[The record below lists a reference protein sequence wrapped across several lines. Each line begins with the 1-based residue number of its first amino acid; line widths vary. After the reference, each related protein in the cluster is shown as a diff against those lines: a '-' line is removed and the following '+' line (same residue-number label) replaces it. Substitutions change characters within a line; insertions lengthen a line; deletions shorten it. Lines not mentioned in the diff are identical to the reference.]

1 MTSSDRGSAS
11 NVIGRYRLHG
21 RIAAGGM
28 AAVHFGRLL
37 GPVGFSRIVAIK
49 RLHSQFSMD
58 PEFAAM
64 FLDEARLA
72 ARIRHP
78 NVVGTLD
85 VVAVED
91 ELFLVME
98 YVAGE
103 SLAKLVKEATKKGV
117 RIPPAHAVG
126 IMLGALHGLHAAHE
140 AKNAAGEW
148 LGIVHRDVSPHNV
161 LVGED
166 GVARLIDFGVAKAI
180 ERVHSTRDGGLRGKV
195 AYMAP
200 EQLTQGRVDRRS
212 DVYSASVVLWELVTG
227 ARYLE
232 NSNPAVAVR
241 AALERDAE
249 PPSRLVR
256 GLPPGLDAVIL
267 QGLARAPEARFATA
281 LEMADALE
289 KTLVPS
295 SQRAI
300 GQWVTELAGAALK
313 QRAEILQH
321 IETSDDPSEDFESQ
335 PSAQPQAP
343 ATSQALTTPGTSF
356 REVQGEP
363 SQPSSISVE
372 RTRADPGVRRSRSAR
387 RYAAGLGVV
396 GASVVIVASFL
407 FGRQSTLAPAS
418 GAAAAPNLSATASAT
433 PVALPVAS
441 PPASSVAPPTP
452 PAATAAPRPPAPTNR
467 GPGPHAA
474 PHVASPHPSAPPL
487 FSRD

>member
-1 MTSSDRGSAS
+1 
-11 NVIGRYRLHG
+11 
-21 RIAAGGM
+21 
-28 AAVHFGRLL
+28 
-37 GPVGFSRIVAIK
+37 
-49 RLHSQFSMD
+49 
-58 PEFAAM
+58 
-64 FLDEARLA
+64 
-72 ARIRHP
+72 
-78 NVVGTLD
+78 
-85 VVAVED
+85 
-91 ELFLVME
+91 
-98 YVAGE
+98 
-103 SLAKLVKEATKKGV
+103 
-117 RIPPAHAVG
+117 
-126 IMLGALHGLHAAHE
+126 
-140 AKNAAGEW
+140 
-148 LGIVHRDVSPHNV
+148 
-161 LVGED
+161 
-166 GVARLIDFGVAKAI
+166 
-180 ERVHSTRDGGLRGKV
+180 
-195 AYMAP
+195 
-200 EQLTQGRVDRRS
+200 
-212 DVYSASVVLWELVTG
+212 
-227 ARYLE
+227 
-232 NSNPAVAVR
+232 
-241 AALERDAE
+241 
-249 PPSRLVR
+249 
-256 GLPPGLDAVIL
+256 L

-474 PHVASPHPSAPPL
+474 PHVASPPPSAPPL